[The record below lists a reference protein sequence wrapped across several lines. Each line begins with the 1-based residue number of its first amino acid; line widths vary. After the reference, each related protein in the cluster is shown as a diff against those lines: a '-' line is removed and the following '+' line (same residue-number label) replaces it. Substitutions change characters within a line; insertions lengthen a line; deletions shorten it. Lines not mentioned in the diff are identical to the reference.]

1 MKIRIVKKSCMCMCG
16 VFETWWLFKADPLNL
31 PKFCITPQIDKH
43 FQPHKLRYK
52 NRTVISVK
60 EFFYPLAVCL
70 FVPRSINYKLNFEY
84 NSVVC
89 NIYRILF
96 VVWLSEWVSERT
108 NVKKPILQYQQIDIY
123 IHHLFWKQM
132 TADLGQVPTP
142 TPTHTKRKRTI
153 HWISYLHDRH

>member
-1 MKIRIVKKSCMCMCG
+1 MKKSCMCMCG

-43 FQPHKLRYK
+43 FQPHKFRYK
-52 NRTVISVK
+52 NRIVISVK

-123 IHHLFWKQM
+123 PSFILETNDSRFGPSSNAN
-132 TADLGQVPTP
+132 TN
-142 TPTHTKRKRTI
+142 THKAKKNNSLNFVLA
-153 HWISYLHDRH
+153 W

>member
-1 MKIRIVKKSCMCMCG
+1 MKKSCMCMCG
-16 VFETWWLFKADPLNL
+16 VFETWWLFKAVGTQLAEIL
-31 PKFCITPQIDKH
+31 HYTA
-43 FQPHKLRYK
+43 
-52 NRTVISVK
+52 NRQTFSATQVPIQKSDRNFREGV
-60 EFFYPLAVCL
+60 FYPLAVCL